1 MKKQLQQRVQGVL
14 KSSQHA
20 MAVKQSRF
28 WLRSV
33 LWSLMAASGFS
44 IAWLALAQTEEIAVV
59 PGKLEPKGSV
69 SEVRIPVPG
78 VTEAVLVKEGEVVKR
93 GQVLLRLNTDL
104 TSKRSTDLQRAIN
117 LKNVEL
123 EQKRSEFNSY
133 LQQNAEQ
140 ISVLERNLILERQ
153 ILERLERLERQG
165 ASAELQVLQQRNKAV
180 EVNGQLSNTK
190 TERER
195 QKAVFEQQLR
205 QLEGQLT
212 ELTSRLKEQQVT
224 LGYQELRAPVDG
236 VVFDLKPTGKGYV
249 IGEGTGV
256 VVKVVPLDQLQ
267 AKVEIPS
274 REIGF
279 VRVGQKAD
287 ISIDS
292 FPASDVGVLPGEVTR
307 IGSDALA
314 PDPQQNKAEYR
325 YPAVIRLQS
334 QTLETKNGKK
344 LQLQSGMS
352 LTANVKLRKAS
363 YLQLLLGSFRDK
375 GDALRSL

>member
-292 FPASDVGVLPGEVTR
+292 FPASDFGVLHGEVTR